1 MLMSWWWGGWGLEQ
15 YIERKVVGRGLTGAE
30 MGLFRAYV
38 WWFGGSEGGPDGPVG
53 YLGPSLRGTGQ
64 VDTK

>member
-1 MLMSWWWGGWGLEQ
+1 MLIPWWWEGRRLEKH
-15 YIERKVVGRGLTGAE
+15 IEGKVVGWVLTGAE

-38 WWFGGSEGGPDGPVG
+38 WWFGGSEGGPHGWGG
-53 YLGPSLRGTGQ
+53 YLGPSLGGTGQ